1 MYAAAI
7 SPAAEQALERTFERA
22 MAAAGRALAEMSGQE
37 IQVVA
42 TRVARTTP
50 LRMIESAG
58 GADTLVVG
66 VYLGICGSLSGHA
79 MLVLRPSGARRL
91 AALLLD
97 GLVVPTAVA
106 PNSLEFDE
114 LERSALQE
122 VGNVTIGAFLNEVG
136 RHLGEPVQPTVPVVV
151 ADMAGAILDGVI
163 ADLMMDADELLAAH
177 TSFISNGDIIEGAVL
192 VMPRHA
198 SLHILTAALGAS

>member
-1 MYAAAI
+1 MYASAI
-7 SPAAEQALERTFERA
+7 SPAAEHALERTFERA
-22 MAAAGRALAEMSGQE
+22 MAAAGRALAEMSGHE

-58 GADTLVVG
+58 GADTLIVAI
-66 VYLGICGSLSGHA
+66 YLGITGSLSGHA
-79 MLVLRPSGARRL
+79 MLVLRPSGARSL

-97 GLVVPTAVA
+97 GLAIPTAVA
-106 PNSLEFDE
+106 PDSLEFDE

-136 RHLGEPVQPTVPVVV
+136 RHLERPVQPTVPVVV

-177 TSFISNGDIIEGAVL
+177 TIFTSNGDTVEGAVL
-192 VMPRHA
+192 VMPRGA
-198 SLHILTAALGAS
+198 SLHVLTAALGAA